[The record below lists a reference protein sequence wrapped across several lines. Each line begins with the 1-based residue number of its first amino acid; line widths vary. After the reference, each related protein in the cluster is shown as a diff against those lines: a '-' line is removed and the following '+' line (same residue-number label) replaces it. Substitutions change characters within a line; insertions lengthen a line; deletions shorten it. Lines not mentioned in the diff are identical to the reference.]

1 MNKNLNK
8 VLIATGGT
16 GGHIF
21 PAYSLAKHLVEKKI
35 NVEIVSDE
43 RGIRYLKRANNIKI
57 SKINTSS
64 FYNKNFLQ
72 KFISLIIIA
81 LSVVKSFVY
90 LIGNKPNLVF
100 GMGGY
105 SSFPICIVA
114 KLLNI
119 PFIIYENNLHLGK
132 ANKFLLPFTIKLF
145 VARKELTGVPAKY
158 ENKICQ
164 TGNIIRKEIPP
175 PPAHRRN
182 HRAGTAGPAHHRD
195 RRQKRAGAAGK
206 KVPAPPAKKCR
217 RRRHR

>member
-1 MNKNLNK
+1 M
-8 VLIATGGT
+8 
-16 GGHIF
+16 
-21 PAYSLAKHLVEKKI
+21 KKI

-81 LSVVKSFVY
+81 LSIVKSFVY

-164 TGNIIRKEIPP
+164 TGNIIRKEILEFK
-175 PPAHRRN
+175 RN
-182 HRAGTAGPAHHRD
+182 LD
-195 RRQKRAGAAGK
+195 DIESDQKIKILVLGGSQAAK
-206 KVPAPPAKKCR
+206 IFAEKTSKNI
-217 RRRHR
+217 